1 MKKVTIRTCNW
12 CGKVKVGRGPWCK
25 NFHDAVGDV
34 VQQAGFIQNHDID
47 LVEVIC
53 PSCRKNAE

>member
-34 VQQAGFIQNHDID
+34 V
-47 LVEVIC
+47 
-53 PSCRKNAE
+53 